1 VVAATTSQ
9 TASKL
14 PAELALAGTASPAA
28 RFQNTLHN
36 LPAAFSAQLRSAR
49 ELLRARE
56 AVHREAP
63 LPTARP
69 EIDALLGGGL
79 ERGVLTELVGG
90 RGGGRFGIVL
100 SALAAAT
107 AAGET
112 VALIDLGDGLDPQA
126 AETAGVALERL
137 LWVRPERL
145 REALAASE
153 MALQGGFALVVL
165 DLGPPPIAGGRGMES
180 AWLRL
185 QRAAAIQGAA
195 MLVSSPYRLSG
206 TAAGTVL
213 RARAGGAVW
222 AGRGAEPRILAALA
236 SRLELEKSRTQDA
249 QENARQETAHV
260 GSPRREARVVGR
272 VPGSFAEEI
281 ARSIAALQAARSS
294 VQQSGRREQTQQARQ
309 ATAPPRR
316 EQTIARRAMA
326 IPGRVVPSGTP
337 QGMPPIASPLPP
349 VPPAAVPSVAPGP

>member
-1 VVAATTSQ
+1 MESVVAAT
-9 TASKL
+9 AEPFRKL
-14 PAELALAGTASPAA
+14 PAELALAGPTSPAA

-100 SALAAAT
+100 SVVAAAT

-145 REALAASE
+145 RDALAASE
-153 MALQGGFALVVL
+153 MALQSGFALVVL

-185 QRAAAIQGAA
+185 QRAAATQGAA
-195 MLVSSPYRLSG
+195 VLVSSPYRLSG

-222 AGRGAEPRILAALA
+222 AGRGAEPRVLAALA
-236 SRLELEKSRTQDA
+236 SRLELEKSRALDA
-249 QENARQETAHV
+249 QENAQENAQQQAQESAQDQARRSTAAAV
-260 GSPRREARVVGR
+260 PTRREARVVGR

-281 ARSIAALQAARSS
+281 ARNLSA
-294 VQQSGRREQTQQARQ
+294 
-309 ATAPPRR
+309 
-316 EQTIARRAMA
+316 
-326 IPGRVVPSGTP
+326 
-337 QGMPPIASPLPP
+337 
-349 VPPAAVPSVAPGP
+349 